1 MASLGGD
8 MTDRQNFSSW
18 SEDEPRRASTGM
30 KLVLFGA
37 LVPVFLVALL
47 VGGFLLARGQADGA
61 AVTAASG
68 AQLDCS
74 SARDA
79 WRWACQKTGAA
90 TPSAAAAA
98 VGDGPATTGSVEHK
112 TGRSSSIKTATA
124 EPAEP
129 AKEPLKALP
138 LAKAPVP
145 PARPAEPDKIQQ
157 TASVAEPARAAPEK
171 AAETKPASRPSSASE
186 RAAAPT
192 EEPVPA
198 AAPRLAVTPAV
209 DEKAPAAALASK
221 PEESAKPERA
231 ARAPAAARGRERR
244 ASVADDDDE
253 RPARL
258 ARHRTRANESARRT
272 VAAVREKAAR
282 QRIRAARLRAR
293 DATSDLADGDYRV
306 STTRTYVLPDGR
318 RVMTYAQPRAE
329 DVREL
334 VAEHRARF
342 GARRVASPYFGAPAY
357 GGGWYGGSG
366 EW

>member
-8 MTDRQNFSSW
+8 MTERQNFSHS
-18 SEDEPRRASTGM
+18 SEDEPRRVSTGM

-47 VGGFLLARGQADGA
+47 VGGFLLARGQPEGA
-61 AVTAASG
+61 AVTAASE

-74 SARDA
+74 SSRDA
-79 WRWACQKTGAA
+79 WRWACQKTGAE
-90 TPSAAAAA
+90 TPSATAAAA
-98 VGDGPATTGSVEHK
+98 GDGPSTTGSVEHK

-124 EPAEP
+124 EPAEQ
-129 AKEPLKALP
+129 AKEPPKALAP
-138 LAKAPVP
+138 FVKAPTP
-145 PARPAEPDKIQQ
+145 PARPAEPDKTQQ
-157 TASVAEPARAAPEK
+157 TASAAEPARAAPDK
-171 AAETKPASRPSSASE
+171 AVETKPVSRASFAPE
-186 RAAAPT
+186 RAAAPP

-198 AAPRLAVTPAV
+198 VAPRLAVTPAI
-209 DEKAPAAALASK
+209 DEKPPAAALASK

-244 ASVADDDDE
+244 TSVAEDDDE
-253 RPARL
+253 KPARL
-258 ARHRTRANESARRT
+258 ARHRTKEKESARRT
-272 VAAVREKAAR
+272 VATVREKAVR
-282 QRIRAARLRAR
+282 QRVRAARLRAR
-293 DATSDLADGDYRV
+293 DASDFGGDYRV

-318 RVMTYAQPRAE
+318 RVVAYGQPRAE

-342 GARRVASPYFGAPAY
+342 GARRLASPYFGGPAY

>member
-47 VGGFLLARGQADGA
+47 VGGFLLARGQADGT
-61 AVTAASG
+61 AVTAASD

-90 TPSAAAAA
+90 TPSAAAA
-98 VGDGPATTGSVEHK
+98 VGDGPSTTGSVEHK
-112 TGRSSSIKTATA
+112 TRRSSSIKTATA
-124 EPAEP
+124 EPAEQ
-129 AKEPLKALP
+129 AKEPPKALP
-138 LAKAPVP
+138 LVKAPVP
-145 PARPAEPDKIQQ
+145 PSRPAEPDKVQQ
-157 TASVAEPARAAPEK
+157 TASAAEPARPAAEK
-171 AAETKPASRPSSASE
+171 AETKPVSRPSSAPE
-186 RAAAPT
+186 RAAAPP

-198 AAPRLAVTPAV
+198 VAPRLAVTPAV

-231 ARAPAAARGRERR
+231 ARSTAAARGRERR

-253 RPARL
+253 KPARL
-258 ARHRTRANESARRT
+258 ARHRTRAKESARRT

-282 QRIRAARLRAR
+282 QRLRAARLRAR
-293 DATSDLADGDYRV
+293 DEASDSGDYRV

-342 GARRVASPYFGAPAY
+342 GARRVASPYFGGPAY

>member
-8 MTDRQNFSSW
+8 MTERQNFSHSF
-18 SEDEPRRASTGM
+18 EDAPSRVSTGM

-258 ARHRTRANESARRT
+258 ARHRTKAKESARRT

-282 QRIRAARLRAR
+282 QRLRAARLRAR
-293 DATSDLADGDYRV
+293 DTSDLGDGEYRV

-318 RVMTYAQPRAE
+318 RVMAYGQPRAE

-334 VAEHRARF
+334 VAEHGARF
-342 GARRVASPYFGAPAY
+342 GARRVASPYFGGPAY

>member
-1 MASLGGD
+1 
-8 MTDRQNFSSW
+8 MTERQNFSHS
-18 SEDEPRRASTGM
+18 SEGEPRRVSTGM

-61 AVTAASG
+61 AVTAASE

-79 WRWACQKTGAA
+79 WRWACQKTGADK
-90 TPSAAAAA
+90 PSAAAAA
-98 VGDGPATTGSVEHK
+98 AAGDGPATTGSVEHK

-129 AKEPLKALP
+129 AKEPSKALP

-157 TASVAEPARAAPEK
+157 TASAAEPARAAAEK
-171 AAETKPASRPSSASE
+171 AAETKPASRPSSAPE
-186 RAAAPT
+186 RAAAPPD
-192 EEPVPA
+192 EPVPA
-198 AAPRLAVTPAV
+198 VAPRLAATPTI

-231 ARAPAAARGRERR
+231 ARSTAAASRGRERR
-244 ASVADDDDE
+244 TSVAADDDE
-253 RPARL
+253 KPARL
-258 ARHRTRANESARRT
+258 ARHRTRAKESARRT

-282 QRIRAARLRAR
+282 QRVRAARLRAR
-293 DATSDLADGDYRV
+293 DATSDLADGEYRV

-318 RVMTYAQPRAE
+318 RVMAYGQPRAE

>member
-1 MASLGGD
+1 
-8 MTDRQNFSSW
+8 MTDRQNFSHS
-18 SEDEPRRASTGM
+18 SEDEPRRVSTGM

-61 AVTAASG
+61 AVTAVSE

-74 SARDA
+74 SSRDA

-98 VGDGPATTGSVEHK
+98 VGDGPSTTGSVEHK

-129 AKEPLKALP
+129 AKEPPKALP
-138 LAKAPVP
+138 LVKAPVP
-145 PARPAEPDKIQQ
+145 PSRPAEPDKIQQ
-157 TASVAEPARAAPEK
+157 AASAAEPARAAAEK
-171 AAETKPASRPSSASE
+171 AAETKPVSRPSSAPE
-186 RAAAPT
+186 RAAAPP

-198 AAPRLAVTPAV
+198 VAPRLAVTPAV

-231 ARAPAAARGRERR
+231 ARASAAARGRERR

-253 RPARL
+253 KPARL
-258 ARHRTRANESARRT
+258 ARHRTRAKESARRT

-282 QRIRAARLRAR
+282 QRVRAARLRAR
-293 DATSDLADGDYRV
+293 DEASDFRATTASRRRAP
-306 STTRTYVLPDGR
+306 TFCRTDAG
-318 RVMTYAQPRAE
+318 
-329 DVREL
+329 
-334 VAEHRARF
+334 
-342 GARRVASPYFGAPAY
+342 
-357 GGGWYGGSG
+357 
-366 EW
+366 

>member
-8 MTDRQNFSSW
+8 MTERQNFSHSF
-18 SEDEPRRASTGM
+18 EDAPSRVSTGM

-61 AVTAASG
+61 AVTAASE

-74 SARDA
+74 SSRDA
-79 WRWACQKTGAA
+79 WRWACQKTGAE
-90 TPSAAAAA
+90 TPSAAAA
-98 VGDGPATTGSVEHK
+98 VGDGPSTTGSVEHK
-112 TGRSSSIKTATA
+112 TGRSSSIKTAAA

-129 AKEPLKALP
+129 AKEPPKALP

-145 PARPAEPDKIQQ
+145 PSRPVEPDKSQQ
-157 TASVAEPARAAPEK
+157 AASAAEPARAAAEK
-171 AAETKPASRPSSASE
+171 AAETKPARSSSAPE
-186 RAAAPT
+186 RTAAPP

-198 AAPRLAVTPAV
+198 AAPRLAATPTIE
-209 DEKAPAAALASK
+209 EKAPAAALASK

-231 ARAPAAARGRERR
+231 ARATAAARGRERR
-244 ASVADDDDE
+244 TSVADDDDE
-253 RPARL
+253 KPARL
-258 ARHRTRANESARRT
+258 ARRRTRAKESARRT

-282 QRIRAARLRAR
+282 QRVRAARLRAR
-293 DATSDLADGDYRV
+293 DEASDSGDYRV

-318 RVMTYAQPRAE
+318 RVMAYGQPRAE

-366 EW
+366 E

>member
-1 MASLGGD
+1 
-8 MTDRQNFSSW
+8 MTERQNFSHS
-18 SEDEPRRASTGM
+18 SEGEPRRVSTGM

-61 AVTAASG
+61 AVTAVSE

-74 SARDA
+74 SSRDA

-98 VGDGPATTGSVEHK
+98 VGDGPSTTGSVEHR

-129 AKEPLKALP
+129 AKEPAKALP

-145 PARPAEPDKIQQ
+145 PSRPAEPDKAQQ
-157 TASVAEPARAAPEK
+157 AASAAEPARAAAEK
-171 AAETKPASRPSSASE
+171 AAETKPVSRPSSAPE
-186 RAAAPT
+186 RAAAPP

-198 AAPRLAVTPAV
+198 VAPRLAVTPAI

-231 ARAPAAARGRERR
+231 TRASAAARGRERR
-244 ASVADDDDE
+244 ASVADDDDDK
-253 RPARL
+253 PARL
-258 ARHRTRANESARRT
+258 ARHRTRAKESARRT

-282 QRIRAARLRAR
+282 QRVRAARLRAR
-293 DATSDLADGDYRV
+293 DEASNSGDYRV

-318 RVMTYAQPRAE
+318 RVMTYGQPRAE

-342 GARRVASPYFGAPAY
+342 GARRVASPYFGGPAY

>member
-1 MASLGGD
+1 

-47 VGGFLLARGQADGA
+47 VGGFLLARGQADGT
-61 AVTAASG
+61 AVTAASD

-157 TASVAEPARAAPEK
+157 VASAAEPARAAPEK
-171 AAETKPASRPSSASE
+171 PVETKPASRPSSSAPE
-186 RAAAPT
+186 RAAAPP

-198 AAPRLAVTPAV
+198 VAPRLAVTPAV
-209 DEKAPAAALASK
+209 EEKAPVAALAPK

-244 ASVADDDDE
+244 TSVADDNDE
-253 RPARL
+253 KPARL
-258 ARHRTRANESARRT
+258 ARHRTKATESARRT

-282 QRIRAARLRAR
+282 QRVRAARLRAR
-293 DATSDLADGDYRV
+293 DEASDLGDDFRV

-342 GARRVASPYFGAPAY
+342 GARRVASPYFGGQAY

>member
-1 MASLGGD
+1 
-8 MTDRQNFSSW
+8 MTEPQNFSHSF
-18 SEDEPRRASTGM
+18 EDEPRRASTGM

-61 AVTAASG
+61 AVTAASE

-74 SARDA
+74 SSRDA

-98 VGDGPATTGSVEHK
+98 VGEGPSTTGSVEHK

-124 EPAEP
+124 ESTEP
-129 AKEPLKALP
+129 AKETPKALP
-138 LAKAPVP
+138 LVKAPVP

-157 TASVAEPARAAPEK
+157 AVSAAEPARAAPEK
-171 AAETKPASRPSSASE
+171 AAETKPASRSSSSAPE
-186 RAAAPT
+186 RAAAPP

-198 AAPRLAVTPAV
+198 VAPRLAVTPAI

-231 ARAPAAARGRERR
+231 ARSSAAAGGRERR
-244 ASVADDDDE
+244 TSVADADDE
-253 RPARL
+253 KPARL
-258 ARHRTRANESARRT
+258 ARHRAKAKESARRT

-282 QRIRAARLRAR
+282 QRLRAARLRAR
-293 DATSDLADGDYRV
+293 DEVSDSGEYRV

-318 RVMTYAQPRAE
+318 RVMAYEQPRAE

-342 GARRVASPYFGAPAY
+342 GTRRVASPYFGGSAY
-357 GGGWYGGSG
+357 GGGWYSGSG

>member
-61 AVTAASG
+61 AVTAVSE

-74 SARDA
+74 SSRDA

-98 VGDGPATTGSVEHK
+98 AAGDGPSTTGSVEHK

-124 EPAEP
+124 EPSEP
-129 AKEPLKALP
+129 AKEPPKALP
-138 LAKAPVP
+138 LVKAPVP
-145 PARPAEPDKIQQ
+145 PARPAEPDKVQQ
-157 TASVAEPARAAPEK
+157 TASAAEPSRAAAEK
-171 AAETKPASRPSSASE
+171 AAETKPASRLSSA
-186 RAAAPT
+186 PP

-198 AAPRLAVTPAV
+198 VAPRLAVTPAV

-231 ARAPAAARGRERR
+231 ARATAASRGRERR

-253 RPARL
+253 KPARL
-258 ARHRTRANESARRT
+258 ARHRTRAKESARRT

-282 QRIRAARLRAR
+282 QRLRAARLRAR
-293 DATSDLADGDYRV
+293 DEASDSGDYRV

-342 GARRVASPYFGAPAY
+342 GARRVASPYFGGPAY